1 MMQEDK
7 HKFLINGEEISFE
20 IGNMAK
26 AANGSVLV
34 RYRDNV
40 LLITATMSNP
50 RPGIDYFPLIVD
62 FEEKLYARG
71 KIPGGFFRRE
81 GRPSSSAI
89 LAARLIDRTLRPLF
103 PDGFHHEVA
112 IVILPLA
119 VDLTAP
125 LEWLGLIGANLALS
139 ISDIPFNGPVSATNI
154 GYINGNL
161 VSNPSYEQL
170 EESEFNLLVSGSTDG
185 VVMIESEGKEISED
199 LMYEAI
205 VKSQEINNEIIDN
218 LKSFVAKN
226 EKDKLQ
232 ITNEFDE
239 SKYSELIE
247 ALESELLDI
256 YKNNDLNESE
266 KDISISEKI
275 EKFFE
280 GKESDG
286 QNEDYKQELDKLKSN
301 VFRKI
306 TLENKSRVDGRK
318 FDEIR
323 ELSGSVDL
331 IPKVHGSGMF
341 TRGETQVLSLVTLG
355 SARDYQRLDTLTPLE
370 EKRFM
375 LHYNFPPYSVGEARP
390 MRSPGR
396 REIGHGALA
405 EKAIEQV
412 LPNSDD
418 FPYAIRIV
426 SEVLQSNGSTSM
438 GTVCSATLALMD
450 AGVPIKKPVAGISV
464 GLISDENNYEV
475 LLDIQGVE
483 DHYGDMDFKV
493 AGTEDGITAIQLDIK
508 LNFISLEIVK
518 STLDIAKN
526 GRLHILDTINSI
538 IDNPREELKP
548 DAPRITK
555 YQIDPD
561 KIGLLIGPGGKT
573 IKGISE
579 ESGAVIDINDD
590 GMVSISSED
599 ASALDIALNKVK
611 DLTREIKAGEIIKGK
626 VVSIRDF
633 GAFVQL
639 TPSKDGLVHISELEN
654 YRVKN
659 VEDVVQIND
668 IVEVLVKSVS
678 PDGKCHYLEKLCL
691 KILNKYV
698 LLVITTYFSN

>member
-81 GRPSSSAI
+81 GRPSTSAI

-119 VDLTAP
+119 VDLTTP

-154 GYINGNL
+154 GYINGDL

-256 YKNNDLNESE
+256 YKNNDLNISE
-266 KDISISEKI
+266 KDISINEKI

-323 ELSGSVDL
+323 ELSGSVDI

-426 SEVLQSNGSTSM
+426 SEVLESNGSTSM

-508 LNFISLEIVK
+508 LNFISLEVVK

-590 GMVSISSED
+590 GMVSISSAD

-626 VVSIRDF
+626 VVNIRDF

-678 PDGKCHYLEKLCL
+678 PDGKVSLSRKALLEDSK
-691 KILNKYV
+691 
-698 LLVITTYFSN
+698 

>member
-34 RYRDNV
+34 RYKDNV

-50 RPGIDYFPLIVD
+50 RPGLDFFPLIVD

-89 LAARLIDRTLRPLF
+89 LCARLIDRTLRPLF
-103 PDGFHHEVA
+103 PDGFRHEVA

-119 VDLTAP
+119 VDLTTP
-125 LEWLGLIGANLALS
+125 LDWLGLIGANLALS

-154 GYINGNL
+154 GYINGDL

-170 EESEFNLLVSGSTDG
+170 EESEFNVLVSGSIDG
-185 VVMIESEGKEISED
+185 IVMIESEGKEVSED
-199 LMYEAI
+199 LIYEAI
-205 VKSQEINNEIIDN
+205 VKSHEINNEIIDN
-218 LKSFVAKN
+218 LKAFVTKN
-226 EKDKLQ
+226 GKDKLQ

-239 SKYSELIE
+239 SKYSELIT

-256 YKNNDLNESE
+256 YKNNDLNKLE
-266 KDISISEKI
+266 KDISINEKI

-280 GKESDG
+280 GKESDA
-286 QNEDYKQELDKLKSN
+286 QHEDYKSELDKLKSN

-323 ELSGSVDL
+323 DLSGSVDI

-555 YQIDPD
+555 HQIDPD

-590 GMVSISSED
+590 GIVSISSED

-611 DLTREIKAGEIIKGK
+611 ELTREIKAGEIIKGK

-678 PDGKCHYLEKLCL
+678 PDGKVSLSRKALLED
-691 KILNKYV
+691 
-698 LLVITTYFSN
+698 SE

>member
-1 MMQEDK
+1 MQEDK

-34 RYRDNV
+34 RYKDNV

-50 RPGIDYFPLIVD
+50 RPGLDFFPLIVD

-89 LAARLIDRTLRPLF
+89 LSARLIDRTLRPLF
-103 PDGFHHEVA
+103 PDGFRHEVA

-119 VDLTAP
+119 VDLTTP
-125 LEWLGLIGANLALS
+125 LDWLGLIGANLALS

-154 GYINGNL
+154 GYINGDL

-170 EESEFNLLVSGSTDG
+170 EESEFNVLVSGSTDG

-205 VKSQEINNEIIDN
+205 VKSHEINNEIIDN
-218 LKSFVAKN
+218 LKAFVTKN
-226 EKDKLQ
+226 GKDKLQ

-239 SKYSELIE
+239 SKYSELIT
-247 ALESELLDI
+247 ALESELLDV
-256 YKNNDLNESE
+256 YKNNDLDKSE
-266 KDISISEKI
+266 KDISINEKI
-275 EKFFE
+275 ERFFE
-280 GKESDG
+280 DKKSD
-286 QNEDYKQELDKLKSN
+286 NEAEDYKSELDKLKSN

-323 ELSGSVDL
+323 DLSGSVDI

-405 EKAIEQV
+405 EKALEQV

-464 GLISDENNYEV
+464 GLISDDDNYEI

-508 LNFISLEIVK
+508 LKFISLEVVK

-590 GMVSISSED
+590 GIVSISSED
-599 ASALDIALNKVK
+599 GEALDIALNKVK
-611 DLTREIKAGEIIKGK
+611 ALTKEIKAGEIYKGK

-633 GAFVQL
+633 GAFVEL

-678 PDGKCHYLEKLCL
+678 PDGKVSLSRKALLED
-691 KILNKYV
+691 
-698 LLVITTYFSN
+698 SE

>member
-1 MMQEDK
+1 MQEDK

-34 RYRDNV
+34 RYKDNV

-50 RPGIDYFPLIVD
+50 RPGLDFFPLIVD

-89 LAARLIDRTLRPLF
+89 LSARLIDRTLRPLF
-103 PDGFHHEVA
+103 PDGFRHEVA

-119 VDLTAP
+119 VDLTTP
-125 LEWLGLIGANLALS
+125 LDWLGLIGANLALS

-154 GYINGNL
+154 GYINGDL

-170 EESEFNLLVSGSTDG
+170 EESEFSLLVSGSTDG

-205 VKSQEINNEIIDN
+205 VKSHEINNEIIDN
-218 LKSFVAKN
+218 LKAFVTKN
-226 EKDKLQ
+226 GKDKLQ

-239 SKYSELIE
+239 SKYSELIT
-247 ALESELLDI
+247 ALESELLDV
-256 YKNNDLNESE
+256 YKNNDLDKSE
-266 KDISISEKI
+266 KDISINEKI

-280 GKESDG
+280 DKKSD
-286 QNEDYKQELDKLKSN
+286 NEAEDYKSELDKLKSN

-323 ELSGSVDL
+323 DLSGSVDI

-464 GLISDENNYEV
+464 GLISDENNYEI

-555 YQIDPD
+555 HQIDPD

-590 GMVSISSED
+590 GIVSISSED

-611 DLTREIKAGEIIKGK
+611 ELTREIKAGEIIKGK

-678 PDGKCHYLEKLCL
+678 PDGKVSLSRKALLED
-691 KILNKYV
+691 
-698 LLVITTYFSN
+698 SE

>member
-1 MMQEDK
+1 MQEDK

-119 VDLTAP
+119 VDLTTP

-154 GYINGNL
+154 GYINGDL

-185 VVMIESEGKEISED
+185 VLMIESEGKEISED

-256 YKNNDLNESE
+256 YKNNDLNISE
-266 KDISISEKI
+266 KDISINEKI

-323 ELSGSVDL
+323 ELSGSVDI

-355 SARDYQRLDTLTPLE
+355 SARDYQRLDTLTPFE

-426 SEVLQSNGSTSM
+426 SEVLESNGSTSM

-508 LNFISLEIVK
+508 LNFISLEVVK

-590 GMVSISSED
+590 GMVSISSAD

-678 PDGKCHYLEKLCL
+678 PDGKVSLSRKALLEDSK
-691 KILNKYV
+691 
-698 LLVITTYFSN
+698 

>member
-1 MMQEDK
+1 MQEDK

-50 RPGIDYFPLIVD
+50 RAGIDYFPLIVD

-119 VDLTAP
+119 VDLTTP

-154 GYINGNL
+154 GYINGDL

-170 EESEFNLLVSGSTDG
+170 EESEFNVLVSGSTDG
-185 VVMIESEGKEISED
+185 VVMIESEGKEVSED

-266 KDISISEKI
+266 KDISINEKI

-508 LNFISLEIVK
+508 LNFISLEVVK

-526 GRLHILDTINSI
+526 GRLHILETINSI
-538 IDNPREELKP
+538 IENPREELKP

-626 VVSIRDF
+626 VVNIRDF

-678 PDGKCHYLEKLCL
+678 PDGKVSLSRKALLEDSK
-691 KILNKYV
+691 
-698 LLVITTYFSN
+698 

>member
-1 MMQEDK
+1 MQEDK

-50 RPGIDYFPLIVD
+50 RAGIDYFPLIVD

-81 GRPSSSAI
+81 GRPSTAAI

-119 VDLTAP
+119 VDLTTP

-139 ISDIPFNGPVSATNI
+139 ISDIPFDGPVSATNI
-154 GYINGNL
+154 GYINGDL

-185 VVMIESEGKEISED
+185 VVMIESEGKEVSED

-256 YKNNDLNESE
+256 YKNNDLNKSE
-266 KDISISEKI
+266 KDISINEKI

-306 TLENKSRVDGRK
+306 TLGNKSRVDGRK

-323 ELSGSVDL
+323 ELSGSVDI

-508 LNFISLEIVK
+508 LNFISLEVVK

-678 PDGKCHYLEKLCL
+678 PDGKVSLSRKALLEDSK
-691 KILNKYV
+691 
-698 LLVITTYFSN
+698 

>member
-1 MMQEDK
+1 MQEDK

-34 RYRDNV
+34 RYKDNV

-50 RPGIDYFPLIVD
+50 RPGLDFFPLIVD

-89 LAARLIDRTLRPLF
+89 LSARLIDRTLRPLF
-103 PDGFHHEVA
+103 PDGFRHEVA

-119 VDLTAP
+119 VDLTTP
-125 LEWLGLIGANLALS
+125 LDWLGLIGANLALS

-154 GYINGNL
+154 GYINGDL

-170 EESEFNLLVSGSTDG
+170 EESEFNVLVSGSTDG
-185 VVMIESEGKEISED
+185 VVMIESEGKEVSED

-205 VKSQEINNEIIDN
+205 VKSHEINNEIIDN
-218 LKSFVAKN
+218 LKAFVTKN
-226 EKDKLQ
+226 GKDKLQ

-239 SKYSELIE
+239 SKYSELIT

-256 YKNNDLNESE
+256 YKNNDLNKSE
-266 KDISISEKI
+266 IDISINEKI
-275 EKFFE
+275 DKFFE
-280 GKESDG
+280 GKESDA
-286 QNEDYKQELDKLKSN
+286 QHEDYKSELDKLKSN

-323 ELSGSVDL
+323 DLSGSVDIL
-331 IPKVHGSGMF
+331 PKVHGSGMF

-555 YQIDPD
+555 HQIDPD

-590 GMVSISSED
+590 GIVSISSED
-599 ASALDIALNKVK
+599 ASALEIALNKVK
-611 DLTREIKAGEIIKGK
+611 ELTREIKAGEIIKGK

-678 PDGKCHYLEKLCL
+678 PDGKVSLSRKALLED
-691 KILNKYV
+691 
-698 LLVITTYFSN
+698 SE

>member
-1 MMQEDK
+1 MQEDK

-119 VDLTAP
+119 VDLTTP

-154 GYINGNL
+154 GYINGDL

-185 VVMIESEGKEISED
+185 VLMIESEGKEISED

-256 YKNNDLNESE
+256 YKNNDLNISE
-266 KDISISEKI
+266 KDISINEKI
-275 EKFFE
+275 ENFFE

-355 SARDYQRLDTLTPLE
+355 SARDYQRLDTLSPLE

-426 SEVLQSNGSTSM
+426 SEVLESNGSTSM

-508 LNFISLEIVK
+508 LNFISLEVVK

-590 GMVSISSED
+590 GMVSISSAD
-599 ASALDIALNKVK
+599 ASALDIALNKFK

-678 PDGKCHYLEKLCL
+678 PDGKVSLSRKALLEDSK
-691 KILNKYV
+691 
-698 LLVITTYFSN
+698 

>member
-1 MMQEDK
+1 MQEDK
-7 HKFLINGEEISFE
+7 HNFLINGEEISFE

-50 RPGIDYFPLIVD
+50 RAGIDYFPLIVD

-89 LAARLIDRTLRPLF
+89 LSARLIDRTLRPLF
-103 PDGFHHEVA
+103 PDEFHHEVA

-119 VDLTAP
+119 VDLTTP
-125 LEWLGLIGANLALS
+125 LDWLGLIGANLALS
-139 ISDIPFNGPVSATNI
+139 ISDIPFNGPVSAINI
-154 GYINGNL
+154 GHINGDL

-170 EESEFNLLVSGSTDG
+170 DESEFNLLVSGSSDG

-226 EKDKLQ
+226 GKDKLQ
-232 ITNEFDE
+232 ITTEFDE
-239 SKYSELIE
+239 FKYSELVE

-256 YKNNDLNESE
+256 YKNNNLNKSE
-266 KDISISEKI
+266 KDSSVNEKINEKI

-280 GKESDG
+280 NKESDG
-286 QNEDYKQELDKLKSN
+286 QSEDYKLELDKLKSN

-323 ELSGSVDL
+323 DLSGSVDI

-355 SARDYQRLDTLTPLE
+355 SSRDYQRLDTLTPLE

-475 LLDIQGVE
+475 LLDIQGIE

-508 LNFISLEIVK
+508 LNFISLDVVK
-518 STLDIAKN
+518 SALDIGKKA
-526 GRLHILDTINSI
+526 RLNILDTIVSI
-538 IDNPREELKP
+538 IDKPRENLKP
-548 DAPRITK
+548 DAPRIIK
-555 YQIDPD
+555 HQIDPD

-573 IKGISE
+573 IKRMTE

-590 GMVSISSED
+590 GIVSISSED
-599 ASALDIALNKVK
+599 ASSLDMALNLIK
-611 DLTREIKAGEIIKGK
+611 DLTREIKAGEIITGK

-633 GAFVQL
+633 GAFVEL

-654 YRVKN
+654 FRVKN
-659 VEDVVQIND
+659 VEDVLKIDDV
-668 IVEVLVKSVS
+668 VEVLVKSVS
-678 PDGKCHYLEKLCL
+678 PDGKVSLSRKALLED
-691 KILNKYV
+691 
-698 LLVITTYFSN
+698 SE

>member
-1 MMQEDK
+1 MQEDK

-50 RPGIDYFPLIVD
+50 RAGIDYFPLIVD

-119 VDLTAP
+119 VDLTTP

-256 YKNNDLNESE
+256 YKNNDLNISE
-266 KDISISEKI
+266 KDISINEKI
-275 EKFFE
+275 ENFFE
-280 GKESDG
+280 GKESDC

-426 SEVLQSNGSTSM
+426 SEVLESNGSTSM

-508 LNFISLEIVK
+508 LNFISLEVVK

-590 GMVSISSED
+590 GMVSISSAD
-599 ASALDIALNKVK
+599 ASSLDIALNKVK

-678 PDGKCHYLEKLCL
+678 PDGKVSLSRKALLEDSK
-691 KILNKYV
+691 
-698 LLVITTYFSN
+698 